1 MADLQ
6 MTACPSP
13 HLPSASCPTCAR
25 GAYDT
30 TDLWKA
36 AMVARAI
43 VQETIASP
51 EPLVWALTTVV
62 CLMTSWGRVGPLAK
76 AVGQALVN
84 YLLWH
89 RCDKTVEGV
98 RNGAWVHPRELRCLR
113 CVSRCCCGQQVKVTG
128 ASRAIVVTLSATMS
142 SGAVCSWD
150 CAVSVHRQGPAPAP
164 LRGSLLGHHGQAS
177 FSTVTSACGPETEQ
191 EPASLRALRCAVG
204 AAAYK

>member
-1 MADLQ
+1 

-150 CAVSVHRQGPAPAP
+150 CAVSVLLPCF
-164 LRGSLLGHHGQAS
+164 GSTAL
-177 FSTVTSACGPETEQ
+177 STRCSAGVRLATFF
-191 EPASLRALRCAVG
+191 CAILNEAGRENGLVE
-204 AAAYK
+204 